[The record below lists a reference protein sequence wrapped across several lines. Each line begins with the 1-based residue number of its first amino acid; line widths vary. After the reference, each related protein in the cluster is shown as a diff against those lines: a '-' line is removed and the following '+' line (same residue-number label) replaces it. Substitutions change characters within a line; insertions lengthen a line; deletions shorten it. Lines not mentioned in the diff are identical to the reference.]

1 MTPRKDSNIRGQ
13 NVANKRRRSERVR
26 RTRGLSVGAVVS
38 FVRRFAKQ
46 ISIFLVL
53 IALVIGYN
61 VFAGSKLFDLK
72 RVLVVGAAESLRPEI
87 EQTVTRTVNAQKLLD
102 VNLNQI
108 REKVEA
114 IPRVRTAWVVRTLPD
129 TLRIEVEERQRAV
142 LVRRHSSGALV
153 WLDQDAIELGELSSF
168 GPTEAASIPPIAN
181 GFSEGERSKAAVA
194 DDKDRITIYKQIE
207 RDLSSG
213 PNPLWS
219 LVDEVDLA
227 FTKDVHLHLARPS
240 VTVHV
245 GSQDF
250 RNRFQTALQI
260 LDAAGRGDVEML
272 RRFTVPD
279 PESVIAN
286 RDRITFVDTA
296 RVKHIVVSYSGP
308 SAEKAPRQE
317 TALAEAPKKK

>member
-1 MTPRKDSNIRGQ
+1 MPRKETNIRGQ
-13 NVANKRRRSERVR
+13 VVAGKRRRGERVR
-26 RTRGLSVGAVVS
+26 RRSTGFS
-38 FVRRFAKQ
+38 FGSALRFVKRFAKQ
-46 ISIFLVL
+46 ISVFLVL

-61 VFAGSKLFDLK
+61 VFASSKIFNLK
-72 RVLVVGAAESLRPEI
+72 RIHIVGAAESLRPEI
-87 EQTVTRTVNAQKLLD
+87 EQTVTRTVNTQKLLD
-102 VNLNQI
+102 VDLNQI
-108 REKVEA
+108 RDKVEA
-114 IPRVRTAWVVRTLPD
+114 IPRVRIAWVVRTLPD
-129 TLRIEVEERQRAV
+129 ALRVEIEERQRAV
-142 LVRRHSSGALV
+142 LVRRHNSGALV

-168 GPTEAASIPPIAN
+168 GPAEASSIPPIAN

-227 FTKDVHLHLARPS
+227 FTKDVHLHLARPP

-279 PESVIAN
+279 PESVINN

-296 RVKHIVVSYSGP
+296 RVKHIVVSYSSP
-308 SAEKAPRQE
+308 SAERAPRQDQ
-317 TALAEAPKKK
+317 ALAEAPKKK

>member
-1 MTPRKDSNIRGQ
+1 MLLRYI
-13 NVANKRRRSERVR
+13 
-26 RTRGLSVGAVVS
+26 
-38 FVRRFAKQ
+38 RRFAKQ
-46 ISIFLVL
+46 ISVFLLL

-61 VFAGSKLFDLK
+61 VFASSKLFDLK
-72 RVLVVGAAESLRPEI
+72 RVQVIGAADSLRPEV
-87 EQTVTRTVNAQKLLD
+87 EQTVTRAVASQKLLD
-102 VNLNQI
+102 VDLDLI

-129 TLRIEVEERQRAV
+129 ALRIELEERQRAV
-142 LVRRHSSGALV
+142 LVRRNNSGALV
-153 WLDQDAIELGELSSF
+153 WLDQDAVELGELSSF
-168 GPTEAASIPPIAN
+168 GPSEAASIPPIAN
-181 GFSEGERSKAAVA
+181 GFAEGERSKAAVA
-194 DDKDRITIYKQIE
+194 DDKDRIAIYKQIE
-207 RDLSSG
+207 RELSSG

-227 FTKDVHLHLARPS
+227 FTKDVHLHLARPA

-279 PESVIAN
+279 PESVINN

-296 RVKHIVVSYSGP
+296 RVKHIVVSYSSP
-308 SAEKAPRQE
+308 SAERAPRQD
-317 TALAEAPKKK
+317 TKPTEAPKKK